1 MAHRTREAP
10 VVGVPEVQ
18 QKRVSDWT
26 RSALDRSLAEPLR
39 LVSGKELVT
48 AVEEKNEQDSASELL
63 GSKRWCALDQM
74 LRVSFEL
81 ISPAYLFTSFPP
93 VL

>member
-18 QKRVSDWT
+18 QKRVSDWA
-26 RSALDRSLAEPLR
+26 RSAHDRSLAEPLR

-48 AVEEKNEQDSASELL
+48 AVEAKNEQGSASEVLS
-63 GSKRWCALDQM
+63 SKRGRALDQL